1 MTNPILLAYLFD
13 TKGGGGALLEA
24 DISHFFQGNDFSWLH
39 LDVKNADEVKELFR
53 NEDANLDVTVSCTK
67 V

>member
-24 DISHFFQGNDFSWLH
+24 DISNFFQGNDFSGRH
-39 LDVKNADEVKELFR
+39 LEVKNAEESGRAQV
-53 NEDANLDVTVSCTK
+53 
-67 V
+67 